1 MPLSEIDPARFA
13 AIIEN
18 SSDAIVSKGLDGT
31 VQTWNP
37 AAERLFGWSAEEMI
51 GQSIRRIIP
60 DDRQAEEDAILAR
73 VQAGDLVPRFQ
84 TIRQTKTGERIPI
97 AVTVSPIRNAD
108 GAIVGASKIAND
120 LRQQAQ
126 LRETKDQFTA
136 LADNIPQLAWIAD
149 SEGWI
154 YWYNRRWYD
163 FTGTTLADMEGW
175 GWQKV
180 HHPDHVERVTAHFR
194 EAVASEEPWEDTFP
208 LRRHDGT
215 FRWFLSRANPLR
227 NEAGRVIL
235 WCGTNTDV
243 TDQREAS
250 ERIAL
255 LMQEVNHRARNML
268 ATIQAIIN
276 RSAGLSSEELAVSL
290 KNRIRALAQ
299 NQELLNG
306 GDWSGARIVDIVST
320 QTMHVADAGSA
331 RIHLTG
337 PKDLILKAPA
347 AEALGL
353 AIHELATNAV
363 KYGALSVPGGRVDVH
378 WEVTDEDGEQ
388 KFTISWREIG
398 GPAVTAPA
406 RSGFGAILIARNV
419 ELAFA
424 APVSVEWEP
433 EGLTWHTSAATD
445 HVLADTVEQI
455 QALSAF
461 GPGVAERPV
470 AN

>member
-1 MPLSEIDPARFA
+1 MSLSEFDAARFA

-18 SSDAIVSKGLDGT
+18 SSDAVVSKALDGT
-31 VQTWNP
+31 VQTWNR
-37 AAERLFGWSAEEMI
+37 AAERLFGWTAEEMI
-51 GQSIRRIIP
+51 GESIRRIIP
-60 DDRQAEEDAILAR
+60 DDRQEEEDTILAR
-73 VQAGDLVPRFQ
+73 VTAGELVPRFP
-84 TIRQTKTGERIPI
+84 TVRLSKSGERIPI
-97 AVTVSPIRNAD
+97 AVTVSPIRDAE
-108 GAIVGASKIAND
+108 GRIVGASKIAND

-126 LRETKDQFTA
+126 LRETRDQFTA

-149 SEGWI
+149 GAGWI
-154 YWYNRRWYD
+154 YWYNKRWYD

-180 HHPDHVERVTAHFR
+180 HHADHVERVTEHFK
-194 EAVASEEPWEDTFP
+194 EAVASGEPWEDTFP
-208 LRRHDGT
+208 LRRHDGV

-227 NEAGRVIL
+227 DEAGQVIL

-290 KNRIRALAQ
+290 KSRIRALAQ

-306 GDWSGARIVDIVST
+306 GDWSGARIVDIVAT
-320 QTMHVADAGSA
+320 QTMHVAEAGSG

-353 AIHELATNAV
+353 AIHELATNAL
-363 KYGALSVPGGRVDVH
+363 KYGALSVPDGRVDVD
-378 WEVTDEDGEQ
+378 WEVAEEDGETTL
-388 KFTISWREIG
+388 TIGWRERG
-398 GPAVTAPA
+398 GPPVKAPA
-406 RSGFGAILIARNV
+406 RTGFGSILIARNV
-419 ELAFA
+419 EQAFA
-424 APVSVEWEP
+424 APVTVEWAP
-433 EGLTWHTSAATD
+433 EGLTWHTTAPAER
-445 HVLADTVEQI
+445 VLAESVEQI

-461 GPGVAERPV
+461 GPGLSERPL